1 MDIIAKAAEALQE
14 LTAEGYR
21 VQQGWYD
28 ANIRELHI
36 TLWDLGTAPAGHSD
50 DAEEV
55 ETGNIQINIWSD
67 KDQVELKQR
76 IKKLMCA
83 AGFMFA
89 GSNDDLET
97 NTKIFANAAR
107 FTLTEEREDEENE
120 CS

>member
-1 MDIIAKAAEALQE
+1 MDIIAKAAEALRE

-28 ANIRELHI
+28 ADVRDLHI
-36 TLWDLGTAPAGHSD
+36 TLWKLETAPAGHSD

-67 KDQVELKQR
+67 KDQIELEQR

-89 GSNDDLET
+89 GSNDILET
-97 NTKIFANAAR
+97 DTKIFTNAAR
-107 FTLTEEREDEENE
+107 FTLVEEREDEENE